1 MESRNTFK
9 SQFERLRN
17 KEKTLR
23 ARIAAM
29 EYYLYEEDRE
39 SYFQQALLIEECAE
53 QLTLAARTLPSYIG
67 HPDAE
72 GQVEAILKQEIPV
85 EIGYTKEGWFSV
97 RIPMLLPKKSKGSTD
112 YIRSF
117 LYPAMRDFFVEKPP
131 VRYREAVLIYRH
143 VYDRRRPERQM
154 RDHDNIEVNMVSDTI
169 AMYVLNDDAPM
180 CCNHFYCSAA
190 STWERTEVY
199 VVPVQDFPQW
209 LAQEHLIPDKGVML
223 REYPGSRG
231 QKHM

>member
-29 EYYLYEEDRE
+29 EYYLDEEDRE

-72 GQVEAILKQEIPV
+72 TQVEAILKQEIPV

-154 RDHDNIEVNMVSDTI
+154 RDHDNIEINMVSDI
-169 AMYVLNDDAPM
+169 VAMYVMPDDGPAV
-180 CCNHFYCSAA
+180 CAHYYCSAA
-190 STWERTEVY
+190 AEQERTEVY
-199 VVPVQDFPQW
+199 VVPKGDFPTW
-209 LAQEHLIPDKGVML
+209 LSGEAAMPDGGVEL
-223 REYPGSRG
+223 YEI
-231 QKHM
+231 KE

>member
-1 MESRNTFK
+1 MVSRNTFK

-29 EYYLYEEDRE
+29 EYYLDEEDRE

-53 QLTLAARTLPSYIG
+53 QLTLVARTLPSYIG

-72 GQVEAILKQEIPV
+72 AQVEAILKQEIPV

-97 RIPMLLPKKSKGSTD
+97 RIPILLPKKSKGSTD

-154 RDHDNIEVNMVSDTI
+154 RDHDNIEINMVSDI
-169 AMYVLNDDAPM
+169 VAMYVMPDDGPAV
-180 CCNHFYCSAA
+180 CAHYYCSAA
-190 STWERTEVY
+190 AEQERTEVY
-199 VVPVQDFPQW
+199 VVPNGDFPIW
-209 LAQEHLIPDKGVML
+209 LSGEPAMPDGGVEL
-223 REYPGSRG
+223 YEI
-231 QKHM
+231 KE

>member
-29 EYYLYEEDRE
+29 EYYLDEEDRE

-72 GQVEAILKQEIPV
+72 GHVEAILKQEIPV

-117 LYPAMRDFFVEKPP
+117 LYPAMRDFFIEKPP

-154 RDHDNIEVNMVSDTI
+154 RDHDNIEINMVSDI
-169 AMYVLNDDAPM
+169 VAMYVMPDDGPAV
-180 CCNHFYCSAA
+180 CAHYYCSAA
-190 STWERTEVY
+190 AEQERTEVY
-199 VVPVQDFPQW
+199 VVPKGDFPTW
-209 LAQEHLIPDKGVML
+209 LSGEAAMPDGGVEL
-223 REYPGSRG
+223 YEI
-231 QKHM
+231 KE

>member
-29 EYYLYEEDRE
+29 EYYLDEEDRG

-72 GQVEAILKQEIPV
+72 AQVEAILKQEIPV

-154 RDHDNIEVNMVSDTI
+154 GIMITLKSIWFPISWRCMSCRTTVPPYVLITI
-169 AMYVLNDDAPM
+169 AAQRQSRSGRRSMWFPRATFRHGFQGKLP
-180 CCNHFYCSAA
+180 CP
-190 STWERTEVY
+190 TE
-199 VVPVQDFPQW
+199 
-209 LAQEHLIPDKGVML
+209 G
-223 REYPGSRG
+223 
-231 QKHM
+231 

>member
-29 EYYLYEEDRE
+29 EYYLDEEDRE

-72 GQVEAILKQEIPV
+72 VQVEAILKQEIPV

-117 LYPAMRDFFVEKPP
+117 LYPAMRDFFIEKPP
-131 VRYREAVLIYRH
+131 VRYREALLIYRH

-154 RDHDNIEVNMVSDTI
+154 RDHDNIEINMVSDI
-169 AMYVLNDDAPM
+169 VAMYVMPDDGPAV
-180 CCNHFYCSAA
+180 CAHYYCSAA
-190 STWERTEVY
+190 AEQERTEVY
-199 VVPVQDFPQW
+199 VVPKGDFPTW
-209 LAQEHLIPDKGVML
+209 LSGEAAMPDGGVEL
-223 REYPGSRG
+223 YEI
-231 QKHM
+231 KE

>member
-29 EYYLYEEDRE
+29 EYYLDEEDRE

-53 QLTLAARTLPSYIG
+53 QLTLVARTLPSYIG

-72 GQVEAILKQEIPV
+72 AQVEAILKQEIPV

-117 LYPAMRDFFVEKPP
+117 LYPAMRDFFIEKPP

-154 RDHDNIEVNMVSDTI
+154 RDHDNIEINMVSDI
-169 AMYVLNDDAPM
+169 VAMYVMPDDGPAV
-180 CCNHFYCSAA
+180 CAHYYCSAA
-190 STWERTEVY
+190 AEQERTEVY
-199 VVPVQDFPQW
+199 VVPNGDFPIW
-209 LAQEHLIPDKGVML
+209 LSGEPAMPDGGVEL
-223 REYPGSRG
+223 YEI
-231 QKHM
+231 KE

>member
-29 EYYLYEEDRE
+29 EYYLDEEDRE

-72 GQVEAILKQEIPV
+72 TQVEAILKQEIPV

-117 LYPAMRDFFVEKPP
+117 LYPAMRDFFIEKPP

-154 RDHDNIEVNMVSDTI
+154 RDHDNIEINMVSDI
-169 AMYVLNDDAPM
+169 VAMYVMPDDGPAV
-180 CCNHFYCSAA
+180 CAHYYCSAA
-190 STWERTEVY
+190 AEQERTEVY
-199 VVPVQDFPQW
+199 VVPKGDFPTW
-209 LAQEHLIPDKGVML
+209 LSGEAAMPDGGVEL
-223 REYPGSRG
+223 YEI
-231 QKHM
+231 KE

>member
-29 EYYLYEEDRE
+29 EYYLDEEDRD

-72 GQVEAILKQEIPV
+72 AQVEAILKQEIPV
-85 EIGYTKEGWFSV
+85 KIGYTKEGWFSV

-117 LYPAMRDFFVEKPP
+117 LYPAMRDFFIEKPP

-154 RDHDNIEVNMVSDTI
+154 RDHDNIEINMVSDI
-169 AMYVLNDDAPM
+169 VAMYVMPDDGPAV
-180 CCNHFYCSAA
+180 CAHYYCSAA
-190 STWERTEVY
+190 AEQERTEVY
-199 VVPVQDFPQW
+199 VVPKGDFPTW
-209 LAQEHLIPDKGVML
+209 LSGEPAMPDGGVKL
-223 REYPGSRG
+223 YEI
-231 QKHM
+231 KE

>member
-23 ARIAAM
+23 ARVAAM
-29 EYYLYEEDRE
+29 EYYLDEEDRE

-53 QLTLAARTLPSYIG
+53 QLTLVARTLPSYIG

-72 GQVEAILKQEIPV
+72 AQVEAILKQEIPV

-154 RDHDNIEVNMVSDTI
+154 RDHDNIEINMVSDI
-169 AMYVLNDDAPM
+169 VAMYVMPDDGPAV
-180 CCNHFYCSAA
+180 CAHYYCSAA
-190 STWERTEVY
+190 AEQERTEVY
-199 VVPVQDFPQW
+199 VVPKGDFPTW
-209 LAQEHLIPDKGVML
+209 LSGEAAMPDGGVEL
-223 REYPGSRG
+223 YEI
-231 QKHM
+231 KE

>member
-29 EYYLYEEDRE
+29 EYYLDEEDSE

-72 GQVEAILKQEIPV
+72 TQVEAILKQEIPV
-85 EIGYTKEGWFSV
+85 EIGYTREGWFSV

-154 RDHDNIEVNMVSDTI
+154 RDHDNIEINMVSDI
-169 AMYVLNDDAPM
+169 VAMYVMPDDGPAV
-180 CCNHFYCSAA
+180 CAHYYCSAA
-190 STWERTEVY
+190 AEQERTEVY
-199 VVPVQDFPQW
+199 VVPKGDFPTW
-209 LAQEHLIPDKGVML
+209 LSGEAAMPDGGVEL
-223 REYPGSRG
+223 YEI
-231 QKHM
+231 KE

>member
-29 EYYLYEEDRE
+29 EYYLDEEDRE

-72 GQVEAILKQEIPV
+72 AQVEAILKQEIPV

-154 RDHDNIEVNMVSDTI
+154 RDHDNIEINMVSDI
-169 AMYVLNDDAPM
+169 VAMYVMPDDGPAV
-180 CCNHFYCSAA
+180 CAHYYCSAA
-190 STWERTEVY
+190 AEQERTEVY
-199 VVPVQDFPQW
+199 VVPKGDFPTW
-209 LAQEHLIPDKGVML
+209 LSGETAMPDGGVKL
-223 REYPGSRG
+223 YEI
-231 QKHM
+231 KE

>member
-29 EYYLYEEDRE
+29 EYYLDEEDRE
-39 SYFQQALLIEECAE
+39 SYFRQALLIEECAE

-72 GQVEAILKQEIPV
+72 AHVEAILKQEIPV

-117 LYPAMRDFFVEKPP
+117 LYPAMRDFFIEKPP

-154 RDHDNIEVNMVSDTI
+154 RDHDNIEINMVSDI
-169 AMYVLNDDAPM
+169 VAMYVMPDDGPAV
-180 CCNHFYCSAA
+180 CAHYYCSAA
-190 STWERTEVY
+190 AEQERTEVY
-199 VVPVQDFPQW
+199 VVPKGDFLTW
-209 LAQEHLIPDKGVML
+209 LSGEAAMPDGGVEL
-223 REYPGSRG
+223 YEI
-231 QKHM
+231 KE

>member
-29 EYYLYEEDRE
+29 EYYLDEEDRE

-72 GQVEAILKQEIPV
+72 VQVEAILKQEIPV

-117 LYPAMRDFFVEKPP
+117 LYPAMRDFFIEKPP

-154 RDHDNIEVNMVSDTI
+154 RDHDNIEINMVSDI
-169 AMYVLNDDAPM
+169 VAMYVMPDDGPAV
-180 CCNHFYCSAA
+180 CAHYYCSAA
-190 STWERTEVY
+190 AEQERTEVY
-199 VVPVQDFPQW
+199 VVPKGDFPTW
-209 LAQEHLIPDKGVML
+209 LLGEAAMPDGGVEL
-223 REYPGSRG
+223 YEI
-231 QKHM
+231 KE

>member
-29 EYYLYEEDRE
+29 EYYIDEEDRE

-72 GQVEAILKQEIPV
+72 GQVEAILKQEILV

-154 RDHDNIEVNMVSDTI
+154 RDHDNIEINMVSDI
-169 AMYVLNDDAPM
+169 VAMYVMPDDGPAV
-180 CCNHFYCSAA
+180 CAHYYCSAA
-190 STWERTEVY
+190 AEQERTEVY
-199 VVPVQDFPQW
+199 VVPKGDFPAW
-209 LAQEHLIPDKGVML
+209 LSGEAAMPDGGVEL
-223 REYPGSRG
+223 YEI
-231 QKHM
+231 KE

>member
-23 ARIAAM
+23 ARVAAM
-29 EYYLYEEDRE
+29 EYYLDEEDRE
-39 SYFQQALLIEECAE
+39 SYFRQALLIEECAE

-67 HPDAE
+67 HPDTEA
-72 GQVEAILKQEIPV
+72 QVEAILKQEIPV

-154 RDHDNIEVNMVSDTI
+154 RDHDNIEINMVSDI
-169 AMYVLNDDAPM
+169 VAMYVMPDDGPAV
-180 CCNHFYCSAA
+180 CAHYYCSAA
-190 STWERTEVY
+190 AEQERTEVY
-199 VVPVQDFPQW
+199 VVPNGDFPTW
-209 LAQEHLIPDKGVML
+209 LSGEASMPDGGVKL
-223 REYPGSRG
+223 YEI
-231 QKHM
+231 KE

>member
-29 EYYLYEEDRE
+29 EYYLDEEDRE

-72 GQVEAILKQEIPV
+72 VQVEAILKQEIPV

-117 LYPAMRDFFVEKPP
+117 LYPAMRDFFIEKPP

-154 RDHDNIEVNMVSDTI
+154 RDHDNIEINMVSDI
-169 AMYVLNDDAPM
+169 VAMYVMPDDGPAV
-180 CCNHFYCSAA
+180 CAHYYCSAA
-190 STWERTEVY
+190 AEQERTEVY
-199 VVPVQDFPQW
+199 VVPKGDFPTW
-209 LAQEHLIPDKGVML
+209 LSGEAAMPDGGVKL
-223 REYPGSRG
+223 YEI
-231 QKHM
+231 KE

>member
-29 EYYLYEEDRE
+29 EYYLDEEDRG
-39 SYFQQALLIEECAE
+39 SYFHQALLIEECTE

-72 GQVEAILKQEIPV
+72 TQVEAILKQEISV

-154 RDHDNIEVNMVSDTI
+154 RDHDNIEINMVSDI
-169 AMYVLNDDAPM
+169 VAMYVMPDDGPAV
-180 CCNHFYCSAA
+180 CAHYYCSAA
-190 STWERTEVY
+190 AEQERTEVY
-199 VVPVQDFPQW
+199 VVPKGDFPIW
-209 LAQEHLIPDKGVML
+209 LSGEVAMPDGGVEL
-223 REYPGSRG
+223 YEI
-231 QKHM
+231 KE

>member
-23 ARIAAM
+23 ARVAAM
-29 EYYLYEEDRE
+29 EYYLDEEDRE
-39 SYFQQALLIEECAE
+39 SYFRQALLIEECAE

-72 GQVEAILKQEIPV
+72 AQVEAILKQEIPV

-117 LYPAMRDFFVEKPP
+117 LYPAMRDFFIEKPP

-154 RDHDNIEVNMVSDTI
+154 RDHDNIEINMVSDI
-169 AMYVLNDDAPM
+169 VAMYVMPDDGPAV
-180 CCNHFYCSAA
+180 CAHYYCSAA
-190 STWERTEVY
+190 AEQERTEVY
-199 VVPVQDFPQW
+199 VVPKGDFLTW
-209 LAQEHLIPDKGVML
+209 LSGEAAMPDGGVEL
-223 REYPGSRG
+223 YEI
-231 QKHM
+231 KE

>member
-29 EYYLYEEDRE
+29 EYYLDKEDRE
-39 SYFQQALLIEECAE
+39 SYFRQALLIEECAE

-117 LYPAMRDFFVEKPP
+117 LYPAMRDFFIEKPP

-154 RDHDNIEVNMVSDTI
+154 RDHDNIEINMVSDI
-169 AMYVLNDDAPM
+169 VAMYVMPDDGPAV
-180 CCNHFYCSAA
+180 CAHYYCSAA
-190 STWERTEVY
+190 AEQERTEVY
-199 VVPVQDFPQW
+199 VVPKGDFPTW
-209 LAQEHLIPDKGVML
+209 LSGEAAMPDGGVEL
-223 REYPGSRG
+223 YEI
-231 QKHM
+231 KE

>member
-29 EYYLYEEDRE
+29 EYYLDEEDRE

-53 QLTLAARTLPSYIG
+53 QLTLVARTLPSYIG

-72 GQVEAILKQEIPV
+72 AQVEAILKQEIPV

-117 LYPAMRDFFVEKPP
+117 LYPAMRDFFIEKPP

-154 RDHDNIEVNMVSDTI
+154 RDHDNIEINMVSDI
-169 AMYVLNDDAPM
+169 VAMYVMPDDGPAV
-180 CCNHFYCSAA
+180 CAHYYCSAA
-190 STWERTEVY
+190 AEQERTEVY
-199 VVPVQDFPQW
+199 VVPNGDFPIW
-209 LAQEHLIPDKGVML
+209 LSGEPAMPDGGVKL
-223 REYPGSRG
+223 YEI
-231 QKHM
+231 KE

>member
-23 ARIAAM
+23 DRIAAM
-29 EYYLYEEDRE
+29 EYYLDEEDRE

-72 GQVEAILKQEIPV
+72 TQVEAILKQEIPV
-85 EIGYTKEGWFSV
+85 EIGYTREGWFSV

-154 RDHDNIEVNMVSDTI
+154 RDHDNIEINMVSDI
-169 AMYVLNDDAPM
+169 VAMYVMPDDGPAV
-180 CCNHFYCSAA
+180 CAHYYCSAA
-190 STWERTEVY
+190 AEQERTEVY
-199 VVPVQDFPQW
+199 VVPKGDFPTW
-209 LAQEHLIPDKGVML
+209 LSGEAAMPDGGVEL
-223 REYPGSRG
+223 YEI
-231 QKHM
+231 KE

>member
-29 EYYLYEEDRE
+29 EYYLDEEDRE

-72 GQVEAILKQEIPV
+72 TQVEAILKQEIPV

-154 RDHDNIEVNMVSDTI
+154 RDHDNIEINMVSDI
-169 AMYVLNDDAPM
+169 VAMYVMPDDGPAV
-180 CCNHFYCSAA
+180 CAHYYCSAA
-190 STWERTEVY
+190 AEQERTEVY
-199 VVPVQDFPQW
+199 VVPKGDFPTW
-209 LAQEHLIPDKGVML
+209 LSGETAMPDGGVEL
-223 REYPGSRG
+223 YEI
-231 QKHM
+231 KE

>member
-23 ARIAAM
+23 ARVAAM
-29 EYYLYEEDRE
+29 EYYLDEEDRE
-39 SYFQQALLIEECAE
+39 SYFRQALLIEECAE

-72 GQVEAILKQEIPV
+72 AQVEAILKQEIPV
-85 EIGYTKEGWFSV
+85 EIGYTKEGWFLV

-154 RDHDNIEVNMVSDTI
+154 RDHDNIEINMVSDI
-169 AMYVLNDDAPM
+169 VAMYVMPDDGPAV
-180 CCNHFYCSAA
+180 CAHYYCSAA
-190 STWERTEVY
+190 AEQERTEVY
-199 VVPVQDFPQW
+199 VVPKGDFPTW
-209 LAQEHLIPDKGVML
+209 LSGEAAMPDGGVEL
-223 REYPGSRG
+223 YEI
-231 QKHM
+231 KE

>member
-9 SQFERLRN
+9 SRFERLRN

-29 EYYLYEEDRE
+29 EYYLDEEDRE

-53 QLTLAARTLPSYIG
+53 QLTLTARTLPLYIG
-67 HPDAE
+67 HPNAE
-72 GQVEAILKQEIPV
+72 AQVEAILKQEIPV

-112 YIRSF
+112 YIRSL

-154 RDHDNIEVNMVSDTI
+154 RDHDNIEINMVSDI
-169 AMYVLNDDAPM
+169 VAMYVMPDDGPAV
-180 CCNHFYCSAA
+180 CAHYYCSAA
-190 STWERTEVY
+190 AEQERTEVY
-199 VVPVQDFPQW
+199 VVPKGDFPTW
-209 LAQEHLIPDKGVML
+209 LLGEAAMPDGGVEL
-223 REYPGSRG
+223 YEI
-231 QKHM
+231 KE

>member
-29 EYYLYEEDRE
+29 EYYLDEEDRE

-53 QLTLAARTLPSYIG
+53 QITLAARTLPSYIG
-67 HPDAE
+67 HPDAKA
-72 GQVEAILKQEIPV
+72 QVEAILKQEIPV
-85 EIGYTKEGWFSV
+85 KIGYTKEGWFSV

-154 RDHDNIEVNMVSDTI
+154 RDHDNIEINMVSDI
-169 AMYVLNDDAPM
+169 VAMYVMPDDGPAV
-180 CCNHFYCSAA
+180 CAHYYCSAA
-190 STWERTEVY
+190 AKQERTEVY
-199 VVPVQDFPQW
+199 VVPKGDFPTW
-209 LAQEHLIPDKGVML
+209 LSGEAAMPDGGVKL
-223 REYPGSRG
+223 YEI
-231 QKHM
+231 KE

>member
-23 ARIAAM
+23 ARVAAM
-29 EYYLYEEDRE
+29 EYYLDEEDRE
-39 SYFQQALLIEECAE
+39 SYFRQALLIEECAE

-72 GQVEAILKQEIPV
+72 AQVEAILKQEIPV

-117 LYPAMRDFFVEKPP
+117 LYPAMRDFFIEKPP

-154 RDHDNIEVNMVSDTI
+154 RDHDNIEINMVSDI
-169 AMYVLNDDAPM
+169 VAMYVMPDDGPAV
-180 CCNHFYCSAA
+180 CAHYYCSAA
-190 STWERTEVY
+190 AEQERTEVY
-199 VVPVQDFPQW
+199 VVPKGDFPTW
-209 LAQEHLIPDKGVML
+209 LSGEAAMPDGGVEL
-223 REYPGSRG
+223 YEI
-231 QKHM
+231 KE

>member
-29 EYYLYEEDRE
+29 EYYIDEEDRE

-154 RDHDNIEVNMVSDTI
+154 RDHDNIEINMVSDI
-169 AMYVLNDDAPM
+169 VAMYVMPDDGPAV
-180 CCNHFYCSAA
+180 CAHYYCSAA
-190 STWERTEVY
+190 AEQERTEVY
-199 VVPVQDFPQW
+199 VVPKGDFPTW
-209 LAQEHLIPDKGVML
+209 LSGEAAMPDGGVEL
-223 REYPGSRG
+223 YEI
-231 QKHM
+231 KE

>member
-29 EYYLYEEDRE
+29 EYYLDEEDRE

-53 QLTLAARTLPSYIG
+53 QLTLVARTLPSYIG

-72 GQVEAILKQEIPV
+72 AQVEAILKQEIPV

-97 RIPMLLPKKSKGSTD
+97 RIPILLPKKSKGSTD

-154 RDHDNIEVNMVSDTI
+154 RDHDNIEINMVSDI
-169 AMYVLNDDAPM
+169 VAMYVMPDDGPAV
-180 CCNHFYCSAA
+180 CAHYYCSAA
-190 STWERTEVY
+190 AEQERTEVY
-199 VVPVQDFPQW
+199 VVPNGDFPIW
-209 LAQEHLIPDKGVML
+209 LSGEPAMPDGGVEL
-223 REYPGSRG
+223 YEI
-231 QKHM
+231 KE

>member
-1 MESRNTFK
+1 MVSRNTFK

-29 EYYLYEEDRE
+29 EYYLDEEDRE

-53 QLTLAARTLPSYIG
+53 QITLAARTLPSYIG
-67 HPDAE
+67 HPDAKA
-72 GQVEAILKQEIPV
+72 QVEAILKQEIPV

-117 LYPAMRDFFVEKPP
+117 LYPAMRDFFIEKPP
-131 VRYREAVLIYRH
+131 VRYREALLIYRH

-154 RDHDNIEVNMVSDTI
+154 RDHDNIEINMVSDI
-169 AMYVLNDDAPM
+169 VAMYVMPDDGPAV
-180 CCNHFYCSAA
+180 CAHYYCSAA
-190 STWERTEVY
+190 AEQERTEVY
-199 VVPVQDFPQW
+199 VVPKGDFPTW
-209 LAQEHLIPDKGVML
+209 LSGEAAMPDGGVEL
-223 REYPGSRG
+223 YEI
-231 QKHM
+231 KE

>member
-29 EYYLYEEDRE
+29 EYYLDEEDRE

-72 GQVEAILKQEIPV
+72 TQVEAILKQEIPV

-154 RDHDNIEVNMVSDTI
+154 RDHDNIEINMVSDI
-169 AMYVLNDDAPM
+169 VAMYVMPDDGPAV
-180 CCNHFYCSAA
+180 CAHYYCSAA
-190 STWERTEVY
+190 AKQERTEVY
-199 VVPVQDFPQW
+199 VVPKGDFPTW
-209 LAQEHLIPDKGVML
+209 LSGEAAMPDGGVEL
-223 REYPGSRG
+223 YEI
-231 QKHM
+231 KE

>member
-29 EYYLYEEDRE
+29 EYYLDEEDRE

-72 GQVEAILKQEIPV
+72 TQVEAILKQEIPV
-85 EIGYTKEGWFSV
+85 EIGYTREGWFSV

-154 RDHDNIEVNMVSDTI
+154 RDHDNIEINMVSDI
-169 AMYVLNDDAPM
+169 VAMYVMPDDGPAV
-180 CCNHFYCSAA
+180 CAHYYCSAA
-190 STWERTEVY
+190 AEQERTEVY
-199 VVPVQDFPQW
+199 VVPKGDFLTW
-209 LAQEHLIPDKGVML
+209 LSGEAAMPDGGVEL
-223 REYPGSRG
+223 HEI
-231 QKHM
+231 KE

>member
-29 EYYLYEEDRE
+29 EYYLDEEDRE

-67 HPDAE
+67 HPDTEA
-72 GQVEAILKQEIPV
+72 QVEAILKQEIPV
-85 EIGYTKEGWFSV
+85 EIGYTREGWISV
-97 RIPMLLPKKSKGSTD
+97 RFPMLLPKKSKGSTD

-154 RDHDNIEVNMVSDTI
+154 RDHDNIEINMVSDI
-169 AMYVLNDDAPM
+169 VAMYVMPDDGPAV
-180 CCNHFYCSAA
+180 CAHYYCSAA
-190 STWERTEVY
+190 AEQERTEVY
-199 VVPVQDFPQW
+199 VVPKGDFPTW
-209 LAQEHLIPDKGVML
+209 LSGEAAMPDGGVEL
-223 REYPGSRG
+223 YEI
-231 QKHM
+231 

>member
-29 EYYLYEEDRE
+29 EYYLDEEDRE

-67 HPDAE
+67 HPDTEA
-72 GQVEAILKQEIPV
+72 QVEAILKQEIPV
-85 EIGYTKEGWFSV
+85 EIGYTREGWFSV

-154 RDHDNIEVNMVSDTI
+154 RDHDNIEINMVSDI
-169 AMYVLNDDAPM
+169 VAMYVMPDDGPAV
-180 CCNHFYCSAA
+180 CAHYYCSAA
-190 STWERTEVY
+190 AEQERTEVY
-199 VVPVQDFPQW
+199 VVPKGDFPTW
-209 LAQEHLIPDKGVML
+209 LSGEAAMPDGGVEL
-223 REYPGSRG
+223 YEI
-231 QKHM
+231 KE

>member
-9 SQFERLRN
+9 SQFERLQN

-29 EYYLYEEDRE
+29 EYYLDEEDRE

-72 GQVEAILKQEIPV
+72 VQVEAILKQEIPV

-154 RDHDNIEVNMVSDTI
+154 RDHDNIEINMVSDI
-169 AMYVLNDDAPM
+169 VAMYVMPDDGPAV
-180 CCNHFYCSAA
+180 CAHYYCSAA
-190 STWERTEVY
+190 AEQERTEVY
-199 VVPVQDFPQW
+199 VVPKGDFPTW
-209 LAQEHLIPDKGVML
+209 LSGEAAMPDGGVEL
-223 REYPGSRG
+223 YEI
-231 QKHM
+231 KE

>member
-29 EYYLYEEDRE
+29 EYYLDEEDRE

-72 GQVEAILKQEIPV
+72 VQVEAILKQEIPV

-154 RDHDNIEVNMVSDTI
+154 RDHDNIEINMVSDI
-169 AMYVLNDDAPM
+169 VAMYVMPDDGPAV
-180 CCNHFYCSAA
+180 CAHYYCSAA
-190 STWERTEVY
+190 AEQERTEVY
-199 VVPVQDFPQW
+199 VVPKGDFPTW
-209 LAQEHLIPDKGVML
+209 LSGEAAMPDGGIELYEIK
-223 REYPGSRG
+223 E
-231 QKHM
+231 

>member
-29 EYYLYEEDRE
+29 EYYLDEEDRE

-67 HPDAE
+67 HPDTEA
-72 GQVEAILKQEIPV
+72 QVEAILKQEIPV

-117 LYPAMRDFFVEKPP
+117 LYPAMRDFFIEKPP

-154 RDHDNIEVNMVSDTI
+154 RDHDNIEINMVSDI
-169 AMYVLNDDAPM
+169 VAMYVMPDDGPAV
-180 CCNHFYCSAA
+180 CAHYYCSAA
-190 STWERTEVY
+190 AEQERTEVY
-199 VVPVQDFPQW
+199 VVPKGDFPTW
-209 LAQEHLIPDKGVML
+209 LLGEAAMPDGGVEL
-223 REYPGSRG
+223 YEI
-231 QKHM
+231 KE